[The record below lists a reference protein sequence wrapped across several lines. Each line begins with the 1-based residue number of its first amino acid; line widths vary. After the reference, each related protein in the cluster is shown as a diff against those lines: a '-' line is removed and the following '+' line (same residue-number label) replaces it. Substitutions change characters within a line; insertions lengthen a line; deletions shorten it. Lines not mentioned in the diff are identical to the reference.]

1 MSETWDIIREEAIA
15 IASKER
21 ILSKILSEYVIERKS
36 FEDALSWRLS
46 ARLAKGSVPANDLR
60 ELLLGCFVDSKSI
73 LTDIEADL
81 HAVKDRDPA
90 CQDFI
95 SPFLY
100 FKGFQALCAYRV
112 SHYLW
117 NNGRCDVALYLQSLI
132 SIIYTVDIHPAAS
145 IGKGILLDH
154 ATSFVAGETTVIED
168 NVSILHE
175 VTLGGTGKDSGN
187 RHPKIRSGVL
197 IGAGA
202 KILGNVE
209 VGEGARVGA
218 SSVVLS
224 DVPPNVS
231 VAGVPSRVLGEN
243 ISQNAPSQEM
253 NHTINSLKEYESGG
267 GI

>member
-1 MSETWDIIREEAIA
+1 MSSTWSVLKEEAA
-15 IASKER
+15 AVASKER
-21 ILSKILSEYVIERKS
+21 ILSKILTEYVLERSS
-36 FEDALSWRLS
+36 FADALSWRLS
-46 ARLAKGSVPANDLR
+46 SRLAKGSVPAHDLR
-60 ELLLGCFVDSKSI
+60 ELLFSTYQHSGNI
-73 LTDIEADL
+73 LFKVEKDL
-81 HAVKDRDPA
+81 HAFKERDPA
-90 CQDFI
+90 CHDFI

-100 FKGFQALCAYRV
+100 FKGFQALSAYRV

-117 NNGRCDVALYLQSLI
+117 HDNRKDIALYLQSLI
-132 SIIYTVDIHPAAS
+132 SIVYSVDIHPAAT
-145 IGKGILLDH
+145 IGSGILLDH
-154 ATSFVAGETTVIED
+154 ATGFVAGETTVIED

-175 VTLGGTGKDSGN
+175 VTLGGTGKDGGD

-209 VGEGARVGA
+209 IGESARVGA

-231 VAGVPSRVLGEN
+231 VAGVPSRVIGE
-243 ISQNAPSQEM
+243 IKSEDSPSIEM
-253 NHTINSLKEYESGG
+253 NHTLNSMKEYESGG

>member
-1 MSETWDIIREEAIA
+1 MSETWEIIREEAIA

-90 CQDFI
+90 CQHFI

-100 FKGFQALCAYRV
+100 FKGFQALCAYRA

-117 NNGRCDVALYLQSLI
+117 NYGR
-132 SIIYTVDIHPAAS
+132 
-145 IGKGILLDH
+145 
-154 ATSFVAGETTVIED
+154 
-168 NVSILHE
+168 
-175 VTLGGTGKDSGN
+175 
-187 RHPKIRSGVL
+187 
-197 IGAGA
+197 
-202 KILGNVE
+202 
-209 VGEGARVGA
+209 
-218 SSVVLS
+218 
-224 DVPPNVS
+224 
-231 VAGVPSRVLGEN
+231 
-243 ISQNAPSQEM
+243 
-253 NHTINSLKEYESGG
+253 
-267 GI
+267 